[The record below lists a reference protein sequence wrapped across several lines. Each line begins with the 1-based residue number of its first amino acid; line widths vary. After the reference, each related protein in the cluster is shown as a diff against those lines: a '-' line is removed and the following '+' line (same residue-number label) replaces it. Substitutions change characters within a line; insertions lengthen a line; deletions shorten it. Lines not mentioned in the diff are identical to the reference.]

1 MTGHALASTSM
12 SAAQVGSGVPAPG
25 LEPGGSTRMPF
36 NGGRDR
42 FARFQPV
49 QGAGYR
55 PDIDGLRAIAVLS
68 VVLYHLNLPF
78 LPGGY
83 VGVDVFFVI
92 SGFLITRNILGEVHL
107 GRFSLRAFYL
117 RRIRRIAPAFLVMS
131 AMTIVIGALLLLPAD
146 LRTLGATTGAASLSV
161 SNVFFWKTLD
171 IGYFAATSD
180 DSPLLHTWS
189 LGVEEQFYLLWPLTI
204 VFLSRKIVGSERRIV
219 ALGAVILIASTVL
232 GELTLAQHP
241 KFAYFLL
248 PTRAG
253 ELMVGALLAVR
264 AGATGRWSMR
274 VPHFLLGGRRSA
286 WELVGVLG
294 LALVGL
300 AVTRLND
307 LSPFPGVSALAP
319 TFGAGMII
327 WAGAHDARVVTR
339 PLGSR
344 PMVAI
349 GLISYSLYL
358 WHWPVLAFFRYF
370 LTNLDLAQSVAAVAL
385 IVCLSV
391 ASYLFVEVPARNWR
405 PSARKQAFGLYVI
418 PVGVLLSVSLVVVS
432 TNGLRTLIERSSDFQ
447 TRRVAL
453 DEATRPAYSFPY
465 NCQLA
470 SFDAQILS
478 RDTCVLGGAGHT
490 PIDDG
495 VLLWGDSNAAHYIG
509 ILGAVAEANALSFRN
524 ASFSTCPPVFDG
536 VWGSG
541 KYREGCTPFRALVEA
556 AIEAGTYRTIVLGG
570 QWSVHDKDPGFRE
583 ALATTVSSISQ
594 HGIRVVILGQVPIFP
609 AYNRA
614 CEARA
619 IRVHVDCIERVAL
632 PNRGDTA
639 IDDFLANLAAGDSL
653 VRFLTARD
661 LVCDASTCRPYL
673 AGSPVYY
680 NASHLSMDG
689 SWRLGRLLAS
699 SPGVRTWIDA
709 IWSTETA
716 R

>member
-1 MTGHALASTSM
+1 MSTTDVGSDVPALGLDSRASTHIPS
-12 SAAQVGSGVPAPG
+12 
-25 LEPGGSTRMPF
+25 
-36 NGGRDR
+36 NGGGERL
-42 FARFQPV
+42 AWFQPMR
-49 QGAGYR
+49 GAGYR

-68 VVLYHLNLPF
+68 VVLYHLNLP
-78 LPGGY
+78 LVPGGY

-92 SGFLITRNILGEVHL
+92 SGFLITRNIVGEVHE

-131 AMTIVIGALLLLPAD
+131 AVTMVIGALVLLPSD

-171 IGYFAATSD
+171 VGYFAATSD

-189 LGVEEQFYLLWPLTI
+189 LGVEEQFYFLWPLTI
-204 VFLSRKIVGSERRIV
+204 ILLSRKIIGSEGRIV
-219 ALGAVILIASTVL
+219 ALGTVILIASTVL
-232 GELTLAQHP
+232 AELTLAQHP

-253 ELMVGALLAVR
+253 ELMVGALLAFR
-264 AGATGRWSMR
+264 AGARGPWSMR
-274 VPHFLLGGRRSA
+274 VPHLLTFGGRSS

-300 AVTRLND
+300 AVTRLD
-307 LSPFPGVSALAP
+307 DSSPFPGVNSLAP

-339 PLGSR
+339 LLGSR

-370 LTNLDLAQSVAAVAL
+370 WTNLDLAQTLAAGAL
-385 IVCLSV
+385 ITCLSV

-405 PSARKQAFGLYVI
+405 PSTRKQVFGLYVI

-432 TNGLRTLIERSSDFQ
+432 TNGLRNLIERSSDFQ
-447 TRRVAL
+447 ARLAAL
-453 DEATRPAYSFPY
+453 DEATRPAYAFPY
-465 NCQLA
+465 NCQLG

-478 RDTCVLGGAGHT
+478 RDTCVIGGDGST
-490 PIDDG
+490 PVDDG

-509 ILGAVAEANALSFRN
+509 ILGAVAQANALSFRN
-524 ASFSTCPPVFDG
+524 ASFSTCPPVFAG

-541 KYREGCTPFRALVEA
+541 KYKEGCTPFRALVEA
-556 AIEAGTYRTIVLGG
+556 AIKARTYRTIVLGG
-570 QWSVHDKDPGFRE
+570 QWSVHDKNPAFRE
-583 ALATTVSSISQ
+583 AIATTVSSMTQ
-594 HGIRVVILGQVPIFP
+594 LGIRVVILGQVPIFP

-619 IRVHVDCIERVAL
+619 IRVHVDCEERVTL
-632 PNRGDTA
+632 PNRGDYE
-639 IDDFLANLAAGDSL
+639 IDAFLANLADGNSD

-661 LVCDASTCRPYL
+661 LVCDPSTCRPYL
-673 AGSPVYY
+673 ADSPVYY

-689 SWRLGRLLAS
+689 SWRLGRVLTAS
-699 SPGVRTWIDA
+699 PEVRTWIDA
-709 IWSTETA
+709 IWSTQNA
-716 R
+716 P